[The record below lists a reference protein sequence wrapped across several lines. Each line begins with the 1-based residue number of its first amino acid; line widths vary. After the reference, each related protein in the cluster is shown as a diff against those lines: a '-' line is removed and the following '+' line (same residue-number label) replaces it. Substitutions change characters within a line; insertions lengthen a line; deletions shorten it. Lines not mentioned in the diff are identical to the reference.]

1 VENRKIFS
9 MITGLGASVPDRIL
23 TNLELAE
30 MVDTSDEWIRTR
42 TGIRERRI
50 ADDEAV
56 TSDYAAKASE
66 IALQQAKLPPEELD
80 MIIFA
85 TVTPD
90 MYFPSAACFLQEKI
104 GAVNAVAYDISA
116 ACTGFLYGLS
126 IADGLI
132 TSGKYKNILIVGA
145 EILSRIVNWEDRG
158 TCVLFGDGAGAA
170 LLQPSNGHKGVINSY
185 IKSDGRLAHL
195 LNMPGGGS
203 LYPPAKAKDN
213 PEKYYLRMEGREV
226 FRHAVNM
233 MADAATRIIEGNGF
247 AGEEIKLVIPHQANI
262 RIIEA
267 ITKRLDVPNDRV
279 YVNVDRFGN
288 TSAASIPIAMHEAF
302 QLGRIEKDDLVL
314 LVAFGGGFTWGSVLI
329 RF

>member
-1 VENRKIFS
+1 MV
-9 MITGLGASVPDRIL
+9 TGLGSSVPERVL

-50 ADDEAV
+50 ANNGDV
-56 TSDYAAKASE
+56 TSDYAAKGAK
-66 IALQQAKLPPEELD
+66 IALQQANLSAEELD

-126 IADGLI
+126 IADGMI
-132 TSGKYKNILIVGA
+132 TSGKYKNILIIGA
-145 EILSRIVNWEDRG
+145 ELLSRITNWKDRG
-158 TCVLFGDGAGAA
+158 TCVLFGDGAGVAVV
-170 LLQPSNGHKGVINSY
+170 QPSDGKKGIINTH
-185 IKSDGRLAHL
+185 IKSDGRLTYL

-203 LYPPAKAKDN
+203 MHPPVGAKDD

-226 FRHAVNM
+226 FRHAVTKM
-233 MADAATRIIEGNGF
+233 GDAATKIIEENGF
-247 AGEEIKLVIPHQANI
+247 DGEEIKLVIPHQANI

-267 ITKRLDVPNDRV
+267 IAKRLDVPDERV
-279 YVNVDRFGN
+279 YSNVERFGN
-288 TSAASIPIAMHEAF
+288 TSAASIPIALHEAY
-302 QLGRIEKDDLVL
+302 QMGKIKANDLVL